1 MKNIFKSFGAI
12 TLASFGIACV
22 TNSDLGAFALTA
34 AAKAFT
40 NWTGITF
47 ALTYI
52 LLELIMLL
60 WATYKGEGIGWTA
73 IINGFY
79 GPLVIAYFHHVL
91 PHNPWL
97 VLLGMP
103 LIGIAYSMQGKAG
116 LGDTG
121 SCLFTTTLMKQ
132 TGWGVLTC
140 RLILD
145 TTLMIIGFIGA
156 RKYVTFGTILLTI
169 TTGPGLHFAYKVL
182 KYKPTKIEHKYLIQL
197 KK

>member
-1 MKNIFKSFGAI
+1 
-12 TLASFGIACV
+12 
-22 TNSDLGAFALTA
+22 
-34 AAKAFT
+34 
-40 NWTGITF
+40 
-47 ALTYI
+47 
-52 LLELIMLL
+52 MLL

-79 GPLVIAYFHHVL
+79 GPLVIAYCHHVL

-197 KK
+197 KTVHTSEIINRGFIKEPHFNDLLFFVIIFSIVTPLVDLWKLLADILLR